1 MMQAGAKGNVT
12 LFLGAPTR
20 VGQALNDMVREES
33 GSFEA
38 AGLVAVRNVVATHA
52 LRDAIGDNADAGS
65 LSEIFEKAEGRDLY
79 LSAMYGLGRPA
90 TAFKSGRL
98 FPEAERMLR
107 GISAVLEA
115 SVDHVVLAIEPL
127 HWLFR
132 SIQRA
137 KLDERV
143 RGARWEDLYE
153 ASWIDVVAS
162 AQTNFPDVRIT
173 VLTPSAFSTGP
184 VHVLHHLFG
193 SAGFESAGTRAG
205 ETLVSRAAG
214 DASEARRLACDLGL
228 DGVTCDLLETRFRDD
243 CERLLR
249 LDNVRVF

>member
-20 VGQALNDMVREES
+20 VGQALNDMVREEANAL
-33 GSFEA
+33 EA

-52 LRDAIGDNADAGS
+52 LRDAIGDNANARA

-115 SVDHVVLAIEPL
+115 SVEHVVLAIEPL
-127 HWLFR
+127 HWLFG

-153 ASWIDVVAS
+153 ANWVDTLAS
-162 AQTNFPDVRIT
+162 AQANFPDIRMT

-184 VHVLHHLFG
+184 DHVLHHLFG
-193 SAGFESAGTRAG
+193 LGGFELAGTLAG
-205 ETLVSRAAG
+205 EKLLARSDG
-214 DASEARRLACDLGL
+214 DSVEARRVACDLGL
-228 DGVTCDLLETRFRDD
+228 DRVTCDLLETRFRDD
-243 CERLLR
+243 CESLLR